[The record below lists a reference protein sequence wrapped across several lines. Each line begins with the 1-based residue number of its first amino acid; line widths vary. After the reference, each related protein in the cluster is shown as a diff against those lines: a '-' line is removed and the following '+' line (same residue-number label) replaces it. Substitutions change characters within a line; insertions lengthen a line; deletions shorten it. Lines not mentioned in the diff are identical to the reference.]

1 MENSREQDVQRE
13 AQVEHD
19 ETGFVPETSPV
30 RKDKGK
36 ARAVI
41 QEEYIPSVR
50 REEPQ
55 SAGYDPSFWD
65 QFGGIGALEEEDAL
79 VRQLQR
85 FGGETAYPG
94 YAQPGVAGPSG
105 TRHED
110 HVDLVTDATLS
121 AAVVPAA
128 AVISNGDLPP
138 WASGSATGNPSF
150 STDQNGIWY

>member
-1 MENSREQDVQRE
+1 MANSREQDLQQE

-19 ETGFVPETSPV
+19 ETEFVPETSPV

-36 ARAVI
+36 ARAAI
-41 QEEYIPSVR
+41 QEEYIPSVW

-85 FGGETAYPG
+85 FGGEMAYPG

-105 TRHED
+105 TRHEY
-110 HVDLVTDATLS
+110 HVDLVNDATRS
-121 AAVVPAA
+121 AAVVTAA
-128 AVISNGDLPP
+128 TVISNGDLPLR
-138 WASGSATGNPSF
+138 ASGSANSNSSF
-150 STDQNGIWY
+150 SADQNGI